1 MKIKLAIL
9 CNLLTVLCLSAD
21 AQGTAFTYQG
31 QLQDHGSP
39 ANGTYDLVFALYN
52 NSQAGSQVG
61 LAETNYNVAVTNG
74 LFTTTLDFG
83 SLPFNGQL
91 LWLDLSVRTNVATIY
106 TGLTPRQQLTPTP
119 YAIYAENVSAAAI
132 SGTIQPA
139 SLAGT
144 YGNAITMNNAG
155 NSFSG
160 NGVGLTGVNAT
171 ALNGLNAANFWQL
184 GGNTVLPGQLLGSTT
199 MQSLELHA
207 GNQRGLLI
215 TTKQS
220 DSPTLVGGSPANL
233 VDPGVRG
240 AVIAET
246 AARRTDPF
254 AGRVFQSYQPFGGL
268 QQHWRRQRQYDS
280 IRRRP

>member
-1 MKIKLAIL
+1 MA
-9 CNLLTVLCLSAD
+9 VRP
-21 AQGTAFTYQG
+21 TA
-31 QLQDHGSP
+31 
-39 ANGTYDLVFALYN
+39 TYDRVFALYN

-106 TGLTPRQQLTPTP
+106 TGLTPRQQLTPVP
-119 YAIYAENVSAAAI
+119 YAIYAENVSASAI

-184 GGNTVLPGQLLGSTT
+184 GGNNVLQGQFLGSTN

-215 TTKQS
+215 TTNYS
-220 DSPTLVGGSPANL
+220 DSPNLVGGSPANL

-240 AVIAET
+240 AVIAGGGT
-246 AARRTDPF
+246 TNYLLAASSNHINLSADF
-254 AGRVFQSYQPFGGL
+254 
-268 QQHWRRQRQYDS
+268 QQHWRRQRRNTIQFGADHSLIGGGLNNVMGSFSEYLACH
-280 IRRRP
+280 RRRFI